1 MITAES
7 ELVRTQ
13 AANSLLTHLAKPKD
27 AVPLI
32 NIDMRQSSGMTE
44 LQDMLAALAEKQ
56 VNLINQGMT
65 AKDIAAQRLVERKDG
80 TN

>member
-1 MITAES
+1 
-7 ELVRTQ
+7 
-13 AANSLLTHLAKPKD
+13 
-27 AVPLI
+27 
-32 NIDMRQSSGMTE
+32 
-44 LQDMLAALAEKQ
+44 MLAALAEKQ